1 MGVVTRDVKS
11 IAKSGSTKLKGDVTL
26 SEGSGVAITQS
37 GQDIEIAASGGSAVW
52 GSITG
57 TLSDQ
62 SDLQAALDAKVDLAG
77 DTMTGN
83 LTVDKA
89 TGFTT
94 LQLESDTTT
103 GYMYA
108 YDGDDSVNIGSNS
121 DSVVNI
127 KKNNTTVAVFGT
139 SADVG
144 LKVQNPS
151 SSPRTIQEITAPDGN
166 AEEATLATI
175 LDYGS
180 GNREWVDWT
189 IEDYAG
195 ADHKASINVV
205 KSGTGT
211 IVPFVIR
218 TWDADLG
225 TVADEGIEHLTIT
238 PETEVIIND
247 QSNDID
253 FRVEGDTDANLL
265 VTDASTDRVGI
276 GTNTPGQKFHVAG
289 NMQLENELFISF
301 STPRISLFNASDR
314 TLSIANSGGGAA
326 NLSVQDDV
334 SVGGALTVSDEG
346 IEHLTITPETEVII
360 NDQSNDI
367 DFRVEGD
374 TDANLLVTDAS
385 TDRVGIG
392 TNTPGQKFHV
402 AGNMQLENELFIS
415 FSTPRIS
422 LFNASDRTLSI
433 ANSGGGAA
441 NLSVQDDV
449 SVGGA
454 LTVSD
459 EAYGAG
465 WNGNNEVPTKN
476 AVYDKI
482 ETLSTGGLAPLAWKH
497 RAGRYYGGL
506 STGISLGN
514 VTPAQDTLW
523 AIPILIPEDN
533 TYDTIAISLEGT
545 SGSSVVRLGIYDD
558 DGDLYPDNLIVD
570 AGETSTA
577 TGEGLGMKTKTISEA
592 LTAGL
597 YWLVYLAGSGTPVV
611 RGFSSRGLLPIL
623 GGSNIAPATTNG
635 CAWTVSYSYAAL
647 PATFPGSASVDTSA
661 GIPFVGIKH

>member
-334 SVGGALTVSDEG
+334 SVGGALTVSDE
-346 IEHLTITPETEVII
+346 
-360 NDQSNDI
+360 
-367 DFRVEGD
+367 
-374 TDANLLVTDAS
+374 
-385 TDRVGIG
+385 
-392 TNTPGQKFHV
+392 
-402 AGNMQLENELFIS
+402 
-415 FSTPRIS
+415 
-422 LFNASDRTLSI
+422 
-433 ANSGGGAA
+433 
-441 NLSVQDDV
+441 
-449 SVGGA
+449 
-454 LTVSD
+454 
-459 EAYGAG
+459 AYGAG